1 VSAVSDSARALIHLG
16 AINSRGEEKTGIM
29 YNSVADIFAE
39 NERIRNE
46 LISRVES
53 VSEERRGERA
63 SDDGWS
69 VADIVEH
76 LSLTERR
83 VSKALDGMLPQ
94 AADDAAGATEGAG
107 AAQPFKPFSLDVYV
121 EQARDK
127 KFEAP
132 EFIRPRGA
140 VLSESLAHLRES
152 RAALEAMRP
161 RFERADFAAQFP
173 HPAFGML
180 NVGQWLAFIGIH
192 EARHLRQIE
201 RQMEM
206 MNAE

>member
-1 VSAVSDSARALIHLG
+1 
-16 AINSRGEEKTGIM
+16 M

-39 NERIRNE
+39 NDRVRRA
-46 LISRVES
+46 LIARVES

-63 SDDGWS
+63 SEDSWS
-69 VADIVEH
+69 VADIIEH

-83 VSKALDGMLPQ
+83 VTRALDGMLPQ
-94 AADDAAGATEGAG
+94 AADGAMTEGA
-107 AAQPFKPFSLDVYV
+107 AQSFAPFSVDEYV

-132 EFIRPRGA
+132 EFIRPRG
-140 VLSESLAHLRES
+140 VPLNESLAHLKES

-161 RFERADFAAQFP
+161 RFEVADYSAQFP

-192 EARHLRQIE
+192 EARHLAQLERQIE
-201 RQMEM
+201 AMK
-206 MNAE
+206 

>member
-1 VSAVSDSARALIHLG
+1 
-16 AINSRGEEKTGIM
+16 M
-29 YNSVADIFAE
+29 YNSLADIFAE

-63 SDDGWS
+63 SEDGWS
-69 VADIVEH
+69 VADIIEH

-83 VSKALDGMLPQ
+83 VSKALDGMLPP
-94 AADDAAGATEGAG
+94 AEGDTAG
-107 AAQPFKPFSLDVYV
+107 AAEGARAPQPFKPFSLDAYV
-121 EQARDK
+121 EQARDR

-132 EFIRPRGA
+132 EFIRPRGLPLA
-140 VLSESLAHLRES
+140 ESLAHLRES

-161 RFERADFAAQFP
+161 RFERADFSAQFP

-180 NVGQWLAFIGIH
+180 NLGQWLAFIGFH

-201 RQMEM
+201 RQIEAMK
-206 MNAE
+206 